1 MVAYLSSSAATEVL
15 GNWMKAKGAAS
26 NDLSAVPHLAAL
38 NTEVQDSRVFDHPYC
53 RSLQNLTRNL
63 GPIASLHVILHAL
76 CHLLLKISL
85 HPKP

>member
-1 MVAYLSSSAATEVL
+1 ML
-15 GNWMKAKGAAS
+15 GNWMKAKGAAP
-26 NDLSAVPHLAAL
+26 NDLSAVLHLAAV
-38 NTEVQDSRVFDHPYC
+38 NTVVQNSRVFDHPYR
-53 RSLQNLTRNL
+53 RSLHNLARNL